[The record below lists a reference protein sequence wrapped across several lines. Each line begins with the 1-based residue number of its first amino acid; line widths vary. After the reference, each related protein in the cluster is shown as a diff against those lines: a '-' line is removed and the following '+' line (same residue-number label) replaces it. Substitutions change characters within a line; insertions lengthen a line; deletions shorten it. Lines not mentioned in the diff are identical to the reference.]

1 MLNLE
6 SNDRAMMSRRENKG
20 LAGPSSGKVG
30 ADYLIGQADLP
41 GRLYTGPLISSE
53 ATLITP
59 TPAIVQAPE
68 QWRTP
73 TLLFYC
79 QHVLGMGHLMRSRA
93 LVEGLVDR
101 FHVCFLNGGELIPG
115 FTFPSSVEVINLPPL
130 KADAAFTGIH
140 SAAGQSLEEIK
151 AARTNLILATYAR
164 LQPEIL
170 VVELFPFGRKK
181 FAFEL
186 MPLLAQIRRQRI
198 MRADVTT
205 KVVCSLRDIMVS
217 RRDQWKHEARA
228 CRLLNRYFDLL
239 LVHADPTFQR
249 LEESFGQVD
258 TITTPLVYTGY
269 VAQNESEEVADTAA
283 TPEPLIAVDKPMIL
297 GSIGGG
303 RVGSELLL
311 STVAASVQLAVTQPH
326 QLLLF
331 GGPYLPE
338 DEFQQLA
345 AAVAGHEHIVLQ
357 RYTNRFLHYMA
368 QADLSISMAGYNTC
382 MNLLTTGTRA
392 LLLPFTGG
400 DNDEQAIRAAKLAA
414 MGVAGVLTPDDLAPA
429 QLAAHMAQQ
438 LAAPRPM
445 STLDLDGV
453 ATTAARLLEFVA
465 PLPST
470 PVRHYATHPAFPG
483 ADVID
488 KHLRPWLDQW
498 GATRPTDAEPLHLFL
513 RDDDSD
519 ADHEN
524 LRELLDVALARGVPI
539 NLEMIPATLT
549 EAGIRLLSD
558 HKRFTPD
565 LVELNQHGWQH
576 INHELTGRKCE
587 FGPSRSYEQQY
598 ADIAQGKA
606 LLEAAFAELFTP
618 VFTPPWNRCTA
629 DTFQVLQ
636 ALGFV
641 GFSGLRNGATLSG
654 YTLPDLSVT
663 LDLYRW
669 KEGVAMKEPTRLIEE
684 LIGQLGSGDSVGLLL
699 HHKVMDANAFAFL
712 DGLLATLRSY
722 PFIQFHTFASLQ
734 KVRMG

>member
-6 SNDRAMMSRRENKG
+6 SKLQPEPTVAARQH
-20 LAGPSSGKVG
+20 PS
-30 ADYLIGQADLP
+30 
-41 GRLYTGPLISSE
+41 
-53 ATLITP
+53 
-59 TPAIVQAPE
+59 

-151 AARTNLILATYAR
+151 AARTALILESYAR

-186 MPLLAQIRRQRI
+186 MPLLAQIRRQRV
-198 MRADVTT
+198 MGAGVAT

-217 RRDQWKHEARA
+217 RRDQGKHEARA

-258 TITTPLVYTGY
+258 AITTPLLYTGY
-269 VAQNESEEVADTAA
+269 VAQNESAEELEADA
-283 TPEPLIAVDKPMIL
+283 TPEPLIPVHQPMIL

-311 STVAASVQLAVTQPH
+311 STVAASVQLAATQPH

-338 DEFQQLA
+338 AEFQQLT
-345 AAVAGHEHIVLQ
+345 AAVAGHEHIVLR

-400 DNDEQAIRAAKLAA
+400 DNDEQAIRADKLAA
-414 MGVAGVLTPDDLAPA
+414 MGVAGVLTPDDLTPA
-429 QLAAHMAQQ
+429 QLAARMAQQ

-445 STLDLDGV
+445 STLDLAGV
-453 ATTAARLLEFVA
+453 TATATRLVELVEPFPGA
-465 PLPST
+465 P
-470 PVRHYATHPAFPG
+470 VKRHTMRPAFPG

-488 KHLRPWLDQW
+488 SHLRPWLDQF
-498 GATRPTDAEPLHLFL
+498 GATRPADAEPLHFFL

-524 LRELLDVALARGVPI
+524 LRELFDVSLACGVPI
-539 NLEMIPATLT
+539 NLEVIPGTLT

-576 INHELTGRKCE
+576 TNHEPTGRKCE

-606 LLEAAFAELFTP
+606 LLEAAFEELFTP

-629 DTFQVLQ
+629 DTFRALQ

-641 GFSGLRNGATLSG
+641 GFSGLRNGPALSG
-654 YTLPDLSVT
+654 YALHDLSVT

-669 KEGVAMKEPTRLIEE
+669 KAEAAMKAPARFVEE
-684 LIGQLGSGDSVGLLL
+684 LITQLGSGDAVGLLL
-699 HHKVMDANAFAFL
+699 HHKVMNADAFAFL
-712 DGLLATLRSY
+712 DGLLATLRDY
-722 PFIQFHTFASLQ
+722 PFIRFHTFATLRHLRHPQPMSCLPML
-734 KVRMG
+734 VGAD